1 MTYTS
6 DEPKEE
12 KDFLSDYLASNPELY
27 MGDMIRERVAGPGER
42 ALVGKESD
50 DILNKVRTGVIK
62 V

>member
-1 MTYTS
+1 
-6 DEPKEE
+6 
-12 KDFLSDYLASNPELY
+12 